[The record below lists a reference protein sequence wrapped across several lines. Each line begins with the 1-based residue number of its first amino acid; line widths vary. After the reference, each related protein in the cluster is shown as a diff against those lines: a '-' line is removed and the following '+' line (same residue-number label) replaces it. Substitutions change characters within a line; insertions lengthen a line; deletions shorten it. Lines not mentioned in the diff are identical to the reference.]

1 MQTSKLEK
9 KVCYALAI
17 LITLAFLL
25 AVQPSAGQTTFNWK
39 WSPQVAFRLPAYNTV
54 IAFND
59 YVYMNSFTWNAFNA
73 SAITFNNINYK
84 GETASTLVIAAEVS
98 RLTITNPTRNVTITH
113 PNQVHIDTLTLL
125 TMTTPQLTMTDTR
138 YTGETATVTVKN
150 ADLNITNLLHNKQ
163 FIAELNGLTGTL
175 AELAITNSLYQ
186 SMPGTVAVAGLPL
199 TTPCSTKAE
208 FDSYGGNTWYYD
220 TATNTVYVKAMLH
233 SPTSVYIDWNPPP
246 APAPAP
252 APAPTPTPPPPTPP
266 TPTPTPTPQ
275 PTIPIW
281 LILLI
286 IACIAVI
293 GYVIVKRR

>member
-1 MQTSKLEK
+1 MRKRNNFRKFSF
-9 KVCYALAI
+9 AI
-17 LITLAFLL
+17 ASLTILTILL
-25 AVQPSAGQTTFNWK
+25 YVKPSAGQTTFNWK

-59 YVYMNSFTWNAFNA
+59 YIYMNSFTWENFNA
-73 SAITFNNINYK
+73 TSITFNDICFQ
-84 GETASTLVIAAEVS
+84 GEPETAPQFTVS
-98 RLTITNPTRNVTITH
+98 L
-113 PNQVHIDTLTLL
+113 
-125 TMTTPQLTMTDTR
+125 
-138 YTGETATVTVKN
+138 KN
-150 ADLNITNLLHNKQ
+150 ANMTVLHLLHNKQ
-163 FIAELNGLTGTL
+163 FIAELNGLTGAV
-175 AELAITNSLYQ
+175 AELAISNSLYQ

-199 TTPCSTKAE
+199 TTPCTTKTD

-220 TATNTVYVKAMLH
+220 TTTNTVHVKAILH

-252 APAPTPTPPPPTPP
+252 TPAPPAPAPAP

-293 GYVIVKRR
+293 GYVIVKRG